1 MPGSWDLNYEKNSH
15 RRGGGAEGMC
25 RARQN
30 YKTEDG
36 LVRGRQ
42 GPYSHLQVRDEL
54 SHGDFLCYLLVQALA
69 V

>member
-1 MPGSWDLNYEKNSH
+1 
-15 RRGGGAEGMC
+15 MC

-30 YKTEDG
+30 SKTEDG
-36 LVRGRQ
+36 LARGRQ